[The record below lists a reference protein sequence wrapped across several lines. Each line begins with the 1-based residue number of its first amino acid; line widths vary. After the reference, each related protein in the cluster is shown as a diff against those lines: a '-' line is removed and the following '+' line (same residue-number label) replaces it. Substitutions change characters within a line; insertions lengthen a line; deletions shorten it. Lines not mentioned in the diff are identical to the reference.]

1 MGSQIVLR
9 LCVGVFRRREARE
22 TLDDG
27 CGLRQLAPITG
38 KGIMSNIEESLRAI
52 AERVKSHSSTMA
64 TEEAVKTAVV
74 LPFLRALGYDVFDPT
89 EVVPEFTADAV
100 GKKGEKVDY
109 AINIQ
114 NEIRILIECKP
125 ISVALDKRHLDQ
137 LYRYFSVTAAKF
149 AILTNGRTF
158 NFYTDLEAPNKLDTR
173 PFLVFDVTDFNSS
186 ILSELK
192 KFEKGSFDVTAI
204 LATAE
209 RLKYTSGV
217 KQIIAKLI
225 EEPSEEFVRMV
236 SSGVYEGRMTSQAR
250 EMFTG
255 VVRTAFREVVM
266 DTVKSR
272 LSSALADTEEVI
284 EKIDEPIEEEPEV
297 VTSEEE
303 REGYMI
309 VKAIVRDTI
318 SPKRVVMR
326 DQKSYCGIL
335 IDNNNRK
342 PLARLWFNRSVKYIG
357 LFDGDAEERLIVDSL
372 DQIYEYSDRLRATAK
387 KCAE

>member
-1 MGSQIVLR
+1 MTS
-9 LCVGVFRRREARE
+9 
-22 TLDDG
+22 
-27 CGLRQLAPITG
+27 
-38 KGIMSNIEESLRAI
+38 IEESLRAI
-52 AERVKSHSSTMA
+52 SERVRSHSSTMA

-74 LPFLRALGYDVFDPT
+74 LPFLRSLGYEVFDPT

-109 AINIQ
+109 AINIDG
-114 NEIRILIECKP
+114 EIRILIECKP
-125 ISVALDKRHLDQ
+125 ISVNLEKKHLDQ
-137 LYRYFSVTAAKF
+137 LYRYFSVTNAKF

-173 PFLVFDVTDFNSS
+173 PFFVFDVTDFNTG
-186 ILSELK
+186 IVTELR
-192 KFEKGSFDVTAI
+192 KFEKSSFDIPAI

-217 KQIIAKLI
+217 KQVISKLI
-225 EEPSEEFVRMV
+225 EEPSDDFVRLV
-236 SSGVYEGRMTSQAR
+236 AGSVYEGRITAQVK
-250 EMFTG
+250 EMLTG
-255 VVRTAFREVVM
+255 VVRTAFRDVIM
-266 DTVKSR
+266 DSVKSR

-284 EKIDEPIEEEPEV
+284 EKIDEPVEEEPEV
-297 VTSEEE
+297 VTTEEE

-318 SPKRVVMR
+318 APKRVVMR

-342 PLARLWFNRSVKYIG
+342 PLARLHFNRSVKYIS
-357 LFDGDAEERLIVDSL
+357 LFDVETEERLIIDSL
-372 DQIYEYSDRLRATAK
+372 DQIYDHSDRLRATAK
-387 KCAE
+387 KYAGE

>member
-1 MGSQIVLR
+1 
-9 LCVGVFRRREARE
+9 
-22 TLDDG
+22 
-27 CGLRQLAPITG
+27 
-38 KGIMSNIEESLRAI
+38 MSTIEESLRAI

-109 AINIQ
+109 AIKIDG
-114 NEIRILIECKP
+114 EIRILIECKP
-125 ISVALDKRHLDQ
+125 ISAQLEKKHLDQ
-137 LYRYFSVTAAKF
+137 LFRYFTVTNAKF

-158 NFYTDLEAPNKLDTR
+158 NFYTDLEATNKLDTR
-173 PFLVFDVTDFNSS
+173 PFFVFDVTDFNSG
-186 ILSELK
+186 IIAELR
-192 KFEKGSFDVTAI
+192 KFEKGTFDISAI

-209 RLKYTSGV
+209 RLKYTSGI
-217 KQIIAKLI
+217 KQEISKLI
-225 EEPSEEFVRMV
+225 EEPSEDFVRLV
-236 SSGVYEGRMTSQAR
+236 SRNVYEGQLRAQAK
-250 EMFTG
+250 EMLTG
-255 VVRTAFREVVM
+255 VVRTAFREVIM
-266 DTVKSR
+266 DAVKNR
-272 LSSALADTEEVI
+272 LSSALADTQEVI
-284 EKIDEPIEEEPEV
+284 EKIDEPTADEPEV
-297 VTSEEE
+297 VTTEEE

-335 IDNNNRK
+335 IDNNNRR

-357 LFDGDAEERLIVDSL
+357 LFDGENEERLIIDSL
-372 DQIYEYSDRLRATAK
+372 DQIYDHSERLRGTAK
-387 KCAE
+387 KYGEIKASIADGG

>member
-1 MGSQIVLR
+1 
-9 LCVGVFRRREARE
+9 
-22 TLDDG
+22 
-27 CGLRQLAPITG
+27 
-38 KGIMSNIEESLRAI
+38 MSTIDESLRSI
-52 AERVKSHSSTMA
+52 AERVRTHSSTMA

-109 AINIQ
+109 AIKID

-125 ISVALDKRHLDQ
+125 ISVALDKKHLDQ
-137 LYRYFSVTAAKF
+137 LYRYFSVTNAKF

-158 NFYTDLEAPNKLDTR
+158 NFYTDLEATNKLDTR
-173 PFLVFDVTDFNSS
+173 PFFVFDVTDFNPG
-186 ILSELK
+186 ILSELR
-192 KFEKGSFDVTAI
+192 KFEKASFDVVAI

-217 KQIIAKLI
+217 KQIISRLM
-225 EEPSEEFVRMV
+225 EEPSEDLVRIV
-236 SSGVYEGRMTSQAR
+236 SAGVYDGRMTSPVR

-255 VVRTAFREVVM
+255 IVRAAFREVIM

-272 LSSALADTEEVI
+272 LSNALADTEAVI
-284 EKIDEPIEEEPEV
+284 EKIDLPAADEPEV
-297 VTSEEE
+297 VTTEEE

-326 DQKSYCGIL
+326 DQRSYCGIL

-357 LFDGDAEERLIVDSL
+357 LFDGDTEERLIVDSL
-372 DQIYEYSDRLRATAK
+372 DKIYEYSDRLRATAK
-387 KCAE
+387 KYLDS

>member
-1 MGSQIVLR
+1 MS
-9 LCVGVFRRREARE
+9 
-22 TLDDG
+22 TL
-27 CGLRQLAPITG
+27 
-38 KGIMSNIEESLRAI
+38 EESLRAI
-52 AERVKSHSSTMA
+52 SERVKSHSSTMA

-74 LPFLRALGYDVFDPT
+74 LPFLRSLGYDVFDPS

-109 AINIQ
+109 AIKIDG
-114 NEIRILIECKP
+114 EIRILIECKP
-125 ISVALDKRHLDQ
+125 ISVSLEKKHLDQ
-137 LYRYFSVTAAKF
+137 LYRYFSVTNAKF

-158 NFYTDLEAPNKLDTR
+158 NFYTDLDAPNKLDSR
-173 PFLVFDVTDFNSS
+173 PFFVFDIADFNSG
-186 ILSELK
+186 ILSELR
-192 KFEKGSFDVTAI
+192 KFEKAAFDVNAI

-217 KQIIAKLI
+217 KQVISKLV
-225 EEPSEEFVRMV
+225 EEPTEDFVRLV
-236 SSGVYEGRMTSQAR
+236 SASVYEGRMTAQVR

-255 VVRTAFREVVM
+255 VVRAAFREVIM

-284 EKIDEPIEEEPEV
+284 EKIDAPVEEEPDV
-297 VTSEEE
+297 VTTDEE

-318 SPKRVVMR
+318 APKRVVMR

-335 IDNNNRK
+335 VDNNNRK

-357 LFDGDAEERLIVDSL
+357 LFDGENEERVIVDSL
-372 DQIYEYSDRLRATAK
+372 DQIYEFADRLRAPRRSTLNRAWDSVRPTDLFSLGLIRAAVRAG
-387 KCAE
+387 AEAYRA